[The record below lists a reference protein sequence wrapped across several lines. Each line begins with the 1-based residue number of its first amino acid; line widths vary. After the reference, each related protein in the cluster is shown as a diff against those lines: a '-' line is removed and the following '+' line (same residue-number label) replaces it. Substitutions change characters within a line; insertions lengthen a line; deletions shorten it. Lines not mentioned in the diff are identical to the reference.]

1 MAVTRTKRYSRSRS
15 RASLM
20 LEFSIERISTM
31 KANVILNRTRYFRM
45 VLILPAIAVLGLSSS
60 STADAAVKHNAAA
73 KHNYRT
79 GFVTIGSGTYNSESR
94 GYDRPW
100 PFGPESTQQ

>member
-1 MAVTRTKRYSRSRS
+1 
-15 RASLM
+15 
-20 LEFSIERISTM
+20 M
-31 KANVILNRTRYFRM
+31 KSNIILNRTRYFR
-45 VLILPAIAVLGLSSS
+45 VALILPAIAVLGFSSC
-60 STADAAVKHNAAA
+60 STADATV

-79 GFVTIGSGTYNSESR
+79 TFITIAPGTYNSESR